1 MKRFK
6 MSYSNGMLSESTSF
20 ARGKDGKDGLP
31 GVGFKLTPS
40 GDFDLQRKRLTN
52 VAEGTGD
59 SDAVTKH
66 QVDTLKIQLK
76 ADSLQIDGSSHMT
89 GDLDLRGQKLIN
101 PGEIEMNRKLITNLN
116 TDENNDLSAVNMI
129 TLKKFHPDVPAHTHE
144 VTKDIDLKELFN
156 VIQSKQRSLNELKT
170 HYDSLVSFEE
180 VNENFLSRQEEFPMQ
195 TQLNMNHNSITNL
208 KDPEFGGEAATKK
221 YVDDIETK
229 LLSDVALELIKKID
243 IGEIDMKGERIINLG
258 NPLYSSDAIN
268 TSYLHSFMSA
278 YLNTDGGTMEGQ
290 IDMNNNKIINL
301 PEPTSAKDAA
311 TKDFVEKSHVSQ
323 SGLQKNV
330 FLYQMTD
337 VNESSSE
344 SNITVTGI
352 KDFANTPHTL
362 FKKAYHFTIGK
373 NAQNE
378 YNARIGFNFN
388 PVPTG
393 AYTYV
398 VEYFPPF
405 MIDVSVDCRS
415 TPLNVNKQIF
425 KKFPTYVK
433 NIVQIHKWQMATPDY
448 LMIDLKSKGGEATP
462 TRGDGR
468 LIVYGIT
475 GTHNDVSSSVLDTPY
490 VVENGKMVME
500 TDLNLNGKRLLNYNP
515 PKSKAVI
522 FGNYDLNRSTAVFPK
537 GPFVINDAQHNVFG
551 FDFTIKKI
559 TLTIF
564 SETMGSN
571 PANARLRLYIAP
583 GKELN
588 ASGVYNGSTVSYS
601 LDFAVGANE
610 ALRVDLANRS
620 GIIKANAA
628 ILIEI

>member
-1 MKRFK
+1 MVEQWR
-6 MSYSNGMLSESTSF
+6 
-20 ARGKDGKDGLP
+20 A
-31 GVGFKLTPS
+31 
-40 GDFDLQRKRLTN
+40 
-52 VAEGTGD
+52 
-59 SDAVTKH
+59 
-66 QVDTLKIQLK
+66 
-76 ADSLQIDGSSHMT
+76 
-89 GDLDLRGQKLIN
+89 
-101 PGEIEMNRKLITNLN
+101 
-116 TDENNDLSAVNMI
+116 
-129 TLKKFHPDVPAHTHE
+129 
-144 VTKDIDLKELFN
+144 
-156 VIQSKQRSLNELKT
+156 
-170 HYDSLVSFEE
+170 
-180 VNENFLSRQEEFPMQ
+180 
-195 TQLNMNHNSITNL
+195 
-208 KDPEFGGEAATKK
+208 
-221 YVDDIETK
+221 
-229 LLSDVALELIKKID
+229 
-243 IGEIDMKGERIINLG
+243 
-258 NPLYSSDAIN
+258 
-268 TSYLHSFMSA
+268 
-278 YLNTDGGTMEGQ
+278 Q

-330 FLYQMTD
+330 FLYQMLD
-337 VNESSSE
+337 DLESSSE

-352 KDFANTPHTL
+352 KDFPNTPHTL

-490 VVENGKMVME
+490 VVENEKMVME
-500 TDLNLNGKRLLNYNP
+500 TDLDLNGKRLLNYNP

-522 FGNYDLNRSTAVFPK
+522 LGNYSSS
-537 GPFVINDAQHNVFG
+537 GGYVINGIITTNYYIFG
-551 FDFTIKKI
+551 FDFAIKKI
-559 TLTIF
+559 TFQIISRDGSIIPSNTYIHLT
-564 SETMGSN
+564 T
-571 PANARLRLYIAP
+571 RLTDKSQKAF
-583 GKELN
+583 
-588 ASGVYNGSTVSYS
+588 GVSIYRNTISY
-601 LDFAVGANE
+601 LFDYAVGAGDELVITWQTGNIT
-610 ALRVDLANRS
+610 RAN
-620 GIIKANAA
+620 IA

>member
-1 MKRFK
+1 
-6 MSYSNGMLSESTSF
+6 MLSESTSF

-195 TQLNMNHNSITNL
+195 TQLDMNHNSITNL

-352 KDFANTPHTL
+352 KDFPNTPHTL

-448 LMIDLKSKGGEATP
+448 LMIDLKSKGGPATP

-500 TDLNLNGKRLLNYNP
+500 TDLDMNGKRLLNYNP
-515 PKSKAVI
+515 KSKAVI
-522 FGNYDLNRSTAVFPK
+522 FGKYNKTSGDYFT
-537 GPFVINDAQHNVFG
+537 INDSNANMFG

-559 TLTIF
+559 TFHIKHRT
-564 SETMGSN
+564 GVVN
-571 PANARLRLYIAP
+571 PANTRLQVYTLFGR
-583 GKELN
+583 EQT
-588 ASGVYNGSTVSYS
+588 ASGVAARSSIS
-601 LDFAVGANE
+601 FSFDFALGVS
-610 ALRVDLANRS
+610 DT
-620 GIIKANAA
+620 IKVRFQGVSNIAIADVT